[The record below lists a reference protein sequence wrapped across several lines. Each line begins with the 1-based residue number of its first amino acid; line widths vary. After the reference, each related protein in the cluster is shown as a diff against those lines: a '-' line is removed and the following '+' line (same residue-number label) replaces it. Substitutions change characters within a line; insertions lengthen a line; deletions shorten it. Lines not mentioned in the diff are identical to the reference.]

1 MSTSP
6 ATIHFIANTEPRFR
20 VLTIDKDAATDRVL
34 GIRDEPVI
42 GWRITDNPAGV
53 PCVEPLHASLGSDA
67 DDCRSD
73 PSDPSLIIRFESF
86 VFLRYPNGRIESLYE
101 GDGAAFDG
109 YDALLRTL
117 DVQGLAADTV
127 QFLDPAERAA
137 SL

>member
-6 ATIHFIANTEPRFR
+6 ATTHFLANTEPRFR
-20 VLTIDKDAATDRVL
+20 VLTVDKDAATGKVL

-42 GWRITDNPAGV
+42 GWRIADNPAGV

-73 PSDPSLIIRFESF
+73 PSDPSLIIHFESF

-109 YDALLRTL
+109 YDALLSTL
-117 DVQGLAADTV
+117 DVRGLAADTV
-127 QFLDPAERAA
+127 QLIDPAERAA
-137 SL
+137 GL